1 MTPELPQNS
10 TQSPDAAWFDSLSQ
24 LIQPDSRSRSIGER
38 LVEQCVRV
46 SLMVK
51 LRWAMLAALFCYVL
65 LAELLL
71 APDIDLPIFHIE
83 QWSFSLK
90 TVAIF
95 FAVAFPL
102 TSLPCCVWKNC
113 RLIIYLQVLLDLLFV
128 TAAIHW
134 SGGVV
139 SWLWPAYLLVSLES
153 AFLFEKK
160 REVWGIGMIGAALYG
175 LLLAAE
181 QLDFIPTVR
190 MPFMEEESPSIL
202 FELLMWLWVSGVNT
216 VVSFFGA
223 FLMDKVRSDHQK
235 VTQSQ
240 EALTGFISTAH
251 DLIFCCRQ
259 DGTLLYLN
267 QVGQDMIGPLETLAD
282 GASLFSLTDEE
293 GKRLL
298 ARQFEKV
305 TQRIDAGHFEMRLVS
320 PVVDR
325 ALDLEVSL
333 STCCRE
339 VPDQV
344 IWGVCHDITERNLAQ
359 RELIKLAHHDVL
371 TGLPNRI
378 LLHDRLQQARALAHR
393 MHSRF
398 ALLFLD
404 MDRFK
409 IINDTLGH
417 AVGDDL
423 LRMIAQ
429 RLKACFRETDTVAR
443 IGGDEFVVLMLNVA
457 DRADISSLCDNL
469 LIELGQPFTIRNHE
483 LFVTTSGGI
492 CTYPDDEDDVETMM
506 QKADIAMYHAKA
518 LGRNNI
524 QFYNNGMDQNASRRF
539 TIANSMRRG
548 LDRGEFRLYYQ
559 PKLDVSSDCI
569 VATEALVRWQHP
581 ELGLLA
587 PTEFIQLAEESGL
600 IVDLGEWVLREACRQ
615 NMAWRQDGMEGL
627 RVAVNLSG
635 YQLQHSRL
643 VETVRTILDET
654 GMPGELLEFEI
665 TESVIMQNPDYAV
678 EVLNEISSLGIHIS
692 IDDFGT
698 GYSSLSHLK
707 RFSVNTLKID
717 KSFVRDVES
726 NSTDAA
732 IASAIIAMG
741 SSLNLKVIAE
751 GVETKQQMDFLRENN
766 CDQVQGFLI
775 SRPLPADQ
783 ALKVLRQ
790 KCIGELVQGHRD
802 LTVL

>member
-1 MTPELPQNS
+1 MTHESSQEQLAQPVTAWFNSLSRLVQAAGQNS
-10 TQSPDAAWFDSLSQ
+10 SV
-24 LIQPDSRSRSIGER
+24 RER
-38 LVEQCVRV
+38 LAEQCVRV
-46 SLMVK
+46 TLMVK
-51 LRWAMLAALFCYVL
+51 LRWAMLAALFVYVL

-71 APDIDLPIFHIE
+71 APDIDLPIFHLE
-83 QWSFSLK
+83 QWSL
-90 TVAIF
+90 ALRAAALF
-95 FAVAFPL
+95 FAVAYPL
-102 TSLPCCVWKNC
+102 ISLPCDFWRNC
-113 RLIIYLQVLLDLLFV
+113 RIVIYLQVLVDLLFV

-139 SWLWPAYLLVSLES
+139 SWFWPAYLLISLES

-160 REVWGIGMIGAALYG
+160 REVWGIGIIGAGLYG
-175 LLLAAE
+175 LLLMAE
-181 QLDFIPTVR
+181 QLDFIASVR
-190 MPFMEEESPSIL
+190 MPFMEEDTPGLL
-202 FELLMWLWVSGVNT
+202 FELLMWLWVAGVNT

-223 FLMDKVRSDHQK
+223 FLMGKIRSDHQK
-235 VTQSQ
+235 VRQSE
-240 EALTGFISTAH
+240 EALTGFITTAH
-251 DLIFCCRQ
+251 DLIFCCRK
-259 DGTLLYLN
+259 DGVLLYLN
-267 QVGQDMIGPLETLAD
+267 QVGQDMVGNLAELP
-282 GASLFSLTDEE
+282 GAVSLFGLTDEE
-293 GKRLL
+293 GKGLL
-298 ARQFEKV
+298 AHKFEKV
-305 TQRIDAGHFEMRLVS
+305 ISRVDVGHFEIRLIS
-320 PVVDR
+320 PTAGR
-325 ALDLEVSL
+325 TLDLEVSL
-333 STCCRE
+333 SICGSE
-339 VPDQV
+339 SPEQL

-359 RELIKLAHHDVL
+359 REMIKLAHHDVL

-393 MHSRF
+393 MQTRF

-429 RLKACFRETDTVAR
+429 RLKGCFRETDTVAR

-457 DRADISSLCDNL
+457 DQADICSLNDKL
-469 LIELGQPFTIRNHE
+469 LQELAQPFLVRNHE

-492 CTYPDDEDDVETMM
+492 CIYPDDEDDVETIM

-518 LGRNNI
+518 LGRNNV
-524 QFYNNGMDQNASRRF
+524 QFYNDSMDQNASRRF
-539 TIANSMRRG
+539 TISNSMRRG

-559 PKLDVSSDCI
+559 PKLDVCSDCI

-600 IVDLGEWVLREACRQ
+600 IVELGEWVLREACRQ
-615 NMAWRQDGMEGL
+615 NVVWHKDGMQGL

-643 VETVRTILDET
+643 VETVRDILNET
-654 GMPGELLEFEI
+654 GMPGDCLEFEI

-678 EVLNEISSLGIHIS
+678 EVLNEITNLGIHIS

-717 KSFVRDVES
+717 KSFVKDVEN

-732 IASAIIAMG
+732 IATAIIAMG

-751 GVETKQQMDFLRENN
+751 GVETEQQMTFLRANN

-783 ALKVLRQ
+783 ALRVLRA
-790 KCIGELVQGHRD
+790 KCIGELAQGVDVLKVQ
-802 LTVL
+802 

>member
-1 MTPELPQNS
+1 M
-10 TQSPDAAWFDSLSQ
+10 LSA
-24 LIQPDSRSRSIGER
+24 DSRHQTVRER
-38 LVEQCVRV
+38 LAEQCVRV
-46 SLMVK
+46 SLMVR
-51 LRWAMLAALFCYVL
+51 LRWVL
-65 LAELLL
+65 LAGLSIYVLFAEMLL
-71 APDIDLPIFHIE
+71 APDIDLPIFHLE

-90 TVAIF
+90 AAALF
-95 FAVAFPL
+95 FALAYPIV
-102 TSLPCCVWKNC
+102 SLPCGVWRNC
-113 RLIIYLQVLLDLLFV
+113 RLVIYLQVLIDLLFV

-139 SWLWPAYLLVSLES
+139 SWFWPAYLLVSLES
-153 AFLFEKK
+153 AFLFDKK
-160 REVWGIGMIGAALYG
+160 REVWGIGIIGAGMYG
-175 LLLAAE
+175 LLLIAE
-181 QLDFIPTVR
+181 HFDFLATIR
-190 MPFMEEESPSIL
+190 MPFMEEETPGIL
-202 FELLMWLWVSGVNT
+202 FELLMWLWVSGVNA
-216 VVSFFGA
+216 VVAYFGA
-223 FLMDKVRSDHQK
+223 FLMGKIRSDHEK
-235 VTQSQ
+235 VSQSE
-240 EALTGFISTAH
+240 EALTGFIATAH

-267 QVGQDMIGPLETLAD
+267 QTGQSLFGKLDEQEN
-282 GASLFSLTDEE
+282 ASLFALTDEE
-293 GKRLL
+293 GKSLL
-298 ARQFEKV
+298 VRRFEKALRRV
-305 TQRIDAGHFEMRLVS
+305 DAGHFELRLAS
-320 PVVDR
+320 PTFGKT
-325 ALDLEVSL
+325 LDLEVSL
-333 STCCRE
+333 STSGS
-339 VPDQV
+339 DQADMV

-393 MHSRF
+393 MQTRF

-423 LRMIAQ
+423 LRMIAH
-429 RLKACFRETDTVAR
+429 RLIGCFRETDTIAR
-443 IGGDEFVVLMLNVA
+443 IGGDEFVVLLLNVA
-457 DRADISSLCDNL
+457 DQADISL
-469 LIELGQPFTIRNHE
+469 LNDKLLSELAQPFMIRNHE

-492 CTYPDDEDDVETMM
+492 CIYPDDEQDIETMM

-524 QFYNNGMDQNASRRF
+524 QFYHDDMDQNASRRF
-539 TIANSMRRG
+539 TISNSLRRG

-559 PKLDVSSDCI
+559 PKLDVCSDCI

-600 IVDLGEWVLREACRQ
+600 IVELGEWVLREACRQ
-615 NMAWRQDGMEGL
+615 NMAWQKDGMQGL

-635 YQLQHSRL
+635 YQLQHGRL
-643 VETVRTILDET
+643 VETVREILDET
-654 GMPGELLEFEI
+654 GLPGECLEFEI

-678 EVLNEISSLGIHIS
+678 EVLNEITGMGIHIS

-717 KSFVRDVES
+717 KSFVRDVEN

-741 SSLNLKVIAE
+741 NSLNLKVIAE
-751 GVETKQQMDFLRENN
+751 GVETEQQMDFLRDNN

-775 SRPLPADQ
+775 SRPLPAEQ
-783 ALKVLRQ
+783 ALRVLRE
-790 KCIGELVQGHRD
+790 KCIGELAHGREA
-802 LTVL
+802 LRAR

>member
-1 MTPELPQNS
+1 MTPVPSQE
-10 TQSPDAAWFDSLSQ
+10 QSSQPSSAWFDSLSR
-24 LIQPDSRSRSIGER
+24 LIQPDARNRSIGER

-65 LAELLL
+65 LAELFL

-83 QWSFSLK
+83 QWSLSLK
-90 TVAIF
+90 ATAIF

-102 TSLPCCVWKNC
+102 VSLPCSVWRNC
-113 RLIIYLQVLLDLLFV
+113 RLVIYLQVLLDLLFV

-139 SWLWPAYLLVSLES
+139 SWLWPAYLLISLES

-175 LLLAAE
+175 VLLAAE
-181 QLDFIPTVR
+181 QLDFIATVR

-202 FELLMWLWVSGVNT
+202 FELLMWLWVAGVNT

-223 FLMDKVRSDHQK
+223 FLMDKIRSDHQK
-235 VTQSQ
+235 VQQSQ
-240 EALTGFISTAH
+240 EALTGFIATAH

-267 QVGQDMIGPLETLAD
+267 QVGQDMIGPLEGEGGD
-282 GASLFSLTDEE
+282 ISLFNLTDEE
-293 GKRLL
+293 GKGLL

-305 TQRIDAGHFEMRLVS
+305 TRRIDAGHFEMRLLS
-320 PVVDR
+320 PAVGR
-325 ALDLEVSL
+325 ILDLEVSL
-333 STCCRE
+333 STCCND

-378 LLHDRLQQARALAHR
+378 LLHDRLQQARAFAHR
-393 MHSRF
+393 MNSRF

-443 IGGDEFVVLMLNVA
+443 IGGDEFVVLMLNVT
-457 DRADISSLCDNL
+457 DRTDICTLNDKL
-469 LIELGQPFTIRNHE
+469 LQELAQPFMIRGHE
-483 LFVTTSGGI
+483 LFVTTSGGV
-492 CTYPDDEDDVETMM
+492 CTYPDDEDDVEIMM

-524 QFYNNGMDQNASRRF
+524 QFYNDGMDQNSSRRF

-600 IVDLGEWVLREACRQ
+600 IVELGEWVLREACRQ
-615 NMAWRQDGMEGL
+615 NMVWRQEGMRGL

-643 VETVRTILDET
+643 VETVRKVLDET

-678 EVLNEISSLGIHIS
+678 EVLNEITNLGIHIS

-698 GYSSLSHLK
+698 GYSSLAHLK

-717 KSFVRDVES
+717 KSFVRDVE
-726 NSTDAA
+726 NNTTDAA

-751 GVETKQQMDFLRENN
+751 GVETEQQMDFLRDNN

-790 KCIGELVQGHRD
+790 KCIGELAQGREA
-802 LTVL
+802 LKER

>member
-1 MTPELPQNS
+1 MTPVPAQKSLVQPAS
-10 TQSPDAAWFDSLSQ
+10 AWFDSLSR
-24 LIQPDSRSRSIGER
+24 LIKPDDQGGSVQER
-38 LVEQCVRV
+38 LAEQCVRV
-46 SLMVK
+46 TLMVR
-51 LRWAMLAALFCYVL
+51 LRWAMLAVLFVYVL

-71 APDIDLPIFHIE
+71 SPTIDLPIFHLE
-83 QWSFSLK
+83 QWSYSLK
-90 TVAIF
+90 AAAVFFTVAY
-95 FAVAFPL
+95 PL
-102 TSLPCCVWKNC
+102 ISLPCSFWRNC
-113 RLIIYLQVLLDLLFV
+113 RIVIYLQVLVDLLFV

-139 SWLWPAYLLVSLES
+139 SWFWPAYLLVSFES

-160 REVWGIGMIGAALYG
+160 REVWGIGLIGAGLYG
-175 LLLAAE
+175 LLLMAE
-181 QLDFIPTVR
+181 QLDFIASVR
-190 MPFMEEESPSIL
+190 MPFMEEETPGVL
-202 FELLMWLWVSGVNT
+202 FELLMWLWVAGMNT

-223 FLMDKVRSDHQK
+223 FLMEKIRFDHQK
-235 VTQSQ
+235 VKESQ

-251 DLIFCCRQ
+251 DLIFCCRK
-259 DGTLLYLN
+259 DGNLLYLN
-267 QVGQDMIGPLETLAD
+267 QIGTDMVGDLEASA
-282 GASLFSLTDEE
+282 GGISLFGLTDEE
-293 GKRLL
+293 GKTML
-298 ARQFEKV
+298 ARKFEKV
-305 TQRIDAGHFEMRLVS
+305 TSRGDVGHFEMSLIS
-320 PVVDR
+320 PAAGRVV
-325 ALDLEVSL
+325 DLEVSL
-333 STCCRE
+333 SICCGDASE
-339 VPDQV
+339 QV
-344 IWGVCHDITERNLAQ
+344 IWGVCHDITERNMAQ
-359 RELIKLAHHDVL
+359 REMIKLAHHDVL

-393 MHSRF
+393 MQTRF

-417 AVGDDL
+417 AMGDDL
-423 LRMIAQ
+423 LRMIGQ
-429 RLKACFRETDTVAR
+429 RLKGCYRETDTIAR
-443 IGGDEFVVLMLNVA
+443 IGGDEFVILMLNVDDQA
-457 DRADISSLCDNL
+457 DVRL
-469 LIELGQPFTIRNHE
+469 LNDKLLQEFAQPFMIRNHE

-492 CTYPDDEDDVETMM
+492 CIYPDDEDDVETMM
-506 QKADIAMYHAKA
+506 QKADIAMYHAKS

-524 QFYNNGMDQNASRRF
+524 QFYNDSMDQNASRRF
-539 TIANSMRRG
+539 TISNSMRRG

-600 IVDLGEWVLREACRQ
+600 IVELGEWVLREACRQ
-615 NMAWRQDGMEGL
+615 NVAWQKDGMQGL

-643 VETVRTILDET
+643 VETVRTILEET
-654 GMPGELLEFEI
+654 GMPGESLEFEI

-678 EVLNEISSLGIHIS
+678 EVLNEITNLGIHIS

-717 KSFVRDVES
+717 KSFVRDVEH
-726 NSTDAA
+726 NTTDAA
-732 IASAIIAMG
+732 IATAIIAMG

-751 GVETKQQMDFLRENN
+751 GVETEQQMTFLRDNN

-783 ALKVLRQ
+783 ALRVLRAR
-790 KCIGELVQGHRD
+790 CIGELSQGAAA
-802 LTVL
+802 LKAQ

>member
-83 QWSFSLK
+83 QWSISLK
-90 TVAIF
+90 AVAIF

-102 TSLPCCVWKNC
+102 TSLPCRVWKNC

-128 TAAIHW
+128 SAAIHW

-305 TQRIDAGHFEMRLVS
+305 TKRIDAGHFEMRLIS

-457 DRADISSLCDNL
+457 DRSDISSLCDNL
-469 LIELGQPFTIRNHE
+469 LVELGQPFTIRNHE

-492 CTYPDDEDDVETMM
+492 CTYPDDEEDVETMM

-524 QFYNNGMDQNASRRF
+524 QFYNDNMDQNASRRF

>member
-1 MTPELPQNS
+1 VKPDPLKEPSIQPE
-10 TQSPDAAWFDSLSQ
+10 AAWFGLLSN
-24 LIQPDSRSRSIGER
+24 LIHPDVQNGTMQER
-38 LVEQCVRV
+38 LAEQCVRV
-46 SLMVK
+46 SLVVK
-51 LRWAMLAALFCYVL
+51 LRWVMLAALFLYVL

-71 APDIDLPIFHIE
+71 APDIDLPIFHLE

-90 TVAIF
+90 VATLF
-95 FAVAFPL
+95 FAVVYPLASMPCAF
-102 TSLPCCVWKNC
+102 WRNC
-113 RLIIYLQVLLDLLFV
+113 RFVIYLQVLVDLLFV
-128 TAAIHW
+128 TAAVHW

-139 SWLWPAYLLVSLES
+139 SWFWPVYLLISLES

-160 REVWGIGMIGAALYG
+160 REVWGIGVVGAAMYG

-181 QLDFIPTVR
+181 QLDFIPSVR

-202 FELLMWLWVSGVNT
+202 FEVLMWLWVAGINT

-223 FLMDKVRSDHQK
+223 FLMGKIRSDHLK
-235 VTQSQ
+235 VRQSE
-240 EALTGFISTAH
+240 EALTGFITTAH

-259 DGTLLYLN
+259 DGNLLYLN
-267 QVGQDMIGPLETLAD
+267 QVGQDLLGVSGSPEEPN
-282 GASLFSLTDEE
+282 SLFDFTDDE
-293 GKRLL
+293 GRVLFV
-298 ARQFEKV
+298 RQLEKV
-305 TQRIDAGHFEMRLVS
+305 VRQIDVGHFEIRLIS
-320 PVVDR
+320 PS
-325 ALDLEVSL
+325 AGKSLDLEVSL
-333 STCCRE
+333 SSCCENTADR
-339 VPDQV
+339 V

-378 LLHDRLQQARALAHR
+378 LLHDRLQQARALSHR
-393 MHSRF
+393 MESRF
-398 ALLFLD
+398 ALLFMD

-423 LRMIAQ
+423 LRMIGQ
-429 RLKACFRETDTVAR
+429 RLKGCFRETDTIAR

-457 DRADISSLCDNL
+457 DHGDITSLCDL
-469 LIELGQPFTIRNHE
+469 LLQELAQPFMIRNHE

-492 CTYPDDEDDVETMM
+492 CVYPDDEDDVEVMM
-506 QKADIAMYHAKA
+506 QKADVAMYHAKA

-524 QFYNNGMDQNASRRF
+524 QFYNDTMDQNASRRF
-539 TIANSMRRG
+539 TIANSIRRG
-548 LDRGEFRLYYQ
+548 LERNEFRLYYQ
-559 PKLDVSSDCI
+559 PKLDVTTDCI

-581 ELGLLA
+581 DLGLLA
-587 PTEFIQLAEESGL
+587 PTEFIQLAEENGL
-600 IVDLGEWVLREACRQ
+600 IVELGEWILREACRQ
-615 NMAWRQDGMEGL
+615 NVAWQQDGMQGL

-643 VETVRTILDET
+643 VETVRAILDET
-654 GMPGELLEFEI
+654 GMPGESLEFEV

-678 EVLNEISSLGIHIS
+678 EVLNEITNLGIHIS

-717 KSFVRDVES
+717 KSFVKDVET

-732 IASAIIAMG
+732 IATAIIAMG

-751 GVETKQQMDFLRENN
+751 GVETEQQMTFLRDNN

-775 SRPLPADQ
+775 SRPLPAEQ
-783 ALKVLRQ
+783 ALRVLRG
-790 KCIGELVQGHRD
+790 KCIGELVKGQIP
-802 LTVL
+802 

>member
-1 MTPELPQNS
+1 MTPETSQNTS
-10 TQSPDAAWFDSLSQ
+10 LSPAATWFDSLSR
-24 LIQPDSRSRSIGER
+24 LIQPDAANRSIGER

-65 LAELLL
+65 LAELFL

-90 TVAIF
+90 ATALF
-95 FAVAFPL
+95 FAVVFPL
-102 TSLPCCVWKNC
+102 ISLPCSVWKNC
-113 RLIIYLQVLLDLLFV
+113 RLIIYLQVLVDLLFV

-175 LLLAAE
+175 LLLTAE
-181 QLDFIPTVR
+181 QLDFIATVR

-202 FELLMWLWVSGVNT
+202 FELLMWLWVAGVNAA
-216 VVSFFGA
+216 VSFFGA
-223 FLMDKVRSDHQK
+223 FLMDKIRSDHQK
-235 VTQSQ
+235 VKQSQ
-240 EALTGFISTAH
+240 EALTGFITTAH

-267 QVGQDMIGPLETLAD
+267 QIGQELIGPLETLSGD
-282 GASLFSLTDEE
+282 ASLFNLTDEE
-293 GKRLL
+293 GKGLL
-298 ARQFEKV
+298 IRQFEKV
-305 TQRIDAGHFEMRLVS
+305 IRQVDVGHFEMRLNS
-320 PVVDR
+320 PVAGR
-325 ALDLEVSL
+325 TLDLEVSL
-333 STCCRE
+333 STSCTE
-339 VPDQV
+339 APDQM

-429 RLKACFRETDTVAR
+429 RLKGCFRETDTVAR

-457 DRADISSLCDNL
+457 DRADINALNDKL
-469 LIELGQPFTIRNHE
+469 LQELTQPFVIRSHE

-492 CTYPDDEDDVETMM
+492 CVYPDDEDDVETMM
-506 QKADIAMYHAKA
+506 QKSDIAMYHAKA

-524 QFYNNGMDQNASRRF
+524 QFYNDSMDQNASRRF

-559 PKLDVSSDCI
+559 PKLDVTSDCI

-615 NMAWRQDGMEGL
+615 NMAWHQDGMQGL

-643 VETVRTILDET
+643 LETVRTILDET

-751 GVETKQQMDFLRENN
+751 GVETKQQMDFLRDNN

-790 KCIGELVQGHRD
+790 KCIGELAQGRAA
-802 LTVL
+802 LKEM